1 MDLELKPWL
10 VIPESEISVE
20 YSRSGGP
27 GGQHV
32 NKTETKVTL
41 RFSVPSSPSLPEG
54 VKNKLLSRMRAR
66 LTKEGELLV
75 SVDAHRERQRNMT
88 LAYERMQA
96 LLRQALVEQKKRRP
110 TKPSRGAKERRLK
123 DKRQASEKKQNR
135 RKPVHD

>member
-41 RFSVPSSPSLPEG
+41 RFSVPSSPSLPEA
-54 VKNKLLSRMRAR
+54 VKNKLMSRMRAR

>member
-1 MDLELKPWL
+1 VDLELKPWL

-41 RFSVPSSPSLPEG
+41 RFSVPSSPSLPEA
-54 VKNKLLSRMRAR
+54 VKNKLMSRMRAR

>member
-1 MDLELKPWL
+1 DLELKPWL

-41 RFSVPSSPSLPEG
+41 RFSVPSSPSLPET
-54 VKNKLLSRMRAR
+54 VKDKLMSRMRAR

-75 SVDAHRERQRNMT
+75 S
-88 LAYERMQA
+88 
-96 LLRQALVEQKKRRP
+96 
-110 TKPSRGAKERRLK
+110 
-123 DKRQASEKKQNR
+123 
-135 RKPVHD
+135 